1 LASILSQVSPE
12 YFSQNGEDFLLS
24 QYFKGANGFFVEIG
38 CIDGR
43 RFSNTYFFELRGWK
57 GLCVE
62 AHQDYVSLLKANR
75 PNSTVIHC
83 AVGEVDEDQA
93 VFYANA
99 RGTLSS
105 LDPTTEERWRR
116 DYADYFSGFQE
127 QRVAKRTLT
136 TIFTEA
142 GVSDIDILSLDI
154 EGYEVEALRGL
165 DFKKFSPAVLVV
177 ESDSDEHRKK
187 ISALVTPHGYRLAL
201 EFSGNM
207 YYSRRPD
214 FKEAV
219 SGKYFPEVTL
229 TQTQHPLDKN
239 GDVRRTLSIDTRP
252 QPARAGTFPA
262 RIKAYCRNLVRPR
275 LQP

>member
-1 LASILSQVSPE
+1 MSPE

-24 QYFKGANGFFVEIG
+24 QYFKEASGFFVEIG

-62 AHQDYVSLLKANR
+62 AHQDYIGLLKANR
-75 PNSTVIHC
+75 PNSTVVHC
-83 AVGEVDEDQA
+83 AVGEADEDQA

-116 DYADYFSGFQE
+116 DYAEYFSGFQQ
-127 QRVAKRTLT
+127 QRVPKRTLT

-142 GVSDIDILSLDI
+142 GVSNIDILSLDI
-154 EGYEVEALRGL
+154 EGYEVEALSGL

-201 EFSGNM
+201 EFCASL
-207 YYSRRPD
+207 YFSRLPD

-219 SGKYFPEVTL
+219 NGKFFPDVTL

-239 GDVRRTLSIDTRP
+239 GDVRRTISIDTRP
-252 QPARAGTFPA
+252 QPDRAATFPA